1 MSKYDS
7 GIRILSILLLSIFAI
22 QGCAAVAGAG
32 IGAAAA
38 TGAMAYKNG
47 ELETSYAAPYNLTWN
62 ATIRAMKRMNL
73 KITKT
78 QKGATEGTVESEQ
91 ADGTGVTTK
100 LKSSSQDVTSIKIR
114 VGILGDEEA
123 SKTIDRYIR
132 AELKNR

>member
-1 MSKYDS
+1 MNKHDS
-7 GIRILSILLLSIFAI
+7 MTHILSILLFLIFAI

-47 ELETSYAAPYNLTWN
+47 ELETSYAAPYNLTWD
-62 ATIRAMKRMNL
+62 ATIRAMKKMNL
-73 KITKT
+73 KVIHT

-91 ADGTGVTTK
+91 ADGTKVTTK
-100 LKSSSQDVTSIKIR
+100 LKSSSQDVTGVKIR

-123 SKTIDRYIR
+123 SRTIDRYLR
-132 AELKNR
+132 AELKK

>member
-7 GIRILSILLLSIFAI
+7 RTHILSILLLLIFAI

-47 ELETSYAAPYNLTWN
+47 ELETSYAAPYNLTWD
-62 ATIRAMKRMNL
+62 ATIRAMKKMNL
-73 KITKT
+73 KVIHT
-78 QKGATEGTVESEQ
+78 QKGPTEGTVESEQ
-91 ADGTGVTTK
+91 ADGTKVTTK
-100 LKSSSQDVTSIKIR
+100 LKSSSQDVTGVKIR

-123 SKTIDRYIR
+123 SRTIDRYIR
-132 AELKNR
+132 AELKK